1 MKKFSLIL
9 VSAFMAISTYASTNS
24 TESSPPPPD
33 GVTSQA
39 LIRPPLKVTAYDD
52 CGQVMTFSVV
62 CTSECTVA
70 EQMAAATEF
79 LNSHTNSDGCFFY
92 TEV

>member
-1 MKKFSLIL
+1 MKKFPLIL
-9 VSAFMAISTYASTNS
+9 ISAFMALSTYASTDN
-24 TESSPPPPD
+24 TEIIPPPVE
-33 GVTSQA
+33 VTSQT
-39 LIRPPLKVTAYDD
+39 LVRPPLKVTAYDD

-70 EQMAAATEF
+70 EQMAFATQF
-79 LNSHTNSDGCFFY
+79 INSHTNSDGCFFY